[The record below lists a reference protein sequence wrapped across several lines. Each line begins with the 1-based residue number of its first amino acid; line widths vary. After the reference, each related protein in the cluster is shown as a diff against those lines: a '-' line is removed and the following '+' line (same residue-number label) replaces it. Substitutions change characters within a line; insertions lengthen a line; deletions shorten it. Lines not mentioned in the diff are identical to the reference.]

1 MAAHNG
7 SQKTDMKI
15 EGELGK
21 KRHTENRRN
30 RKDNGVTII
39 VRHLHHVK
47 LSKNKIHFTNPWFS
61 DMDT

>member
-1 MAAHNG
+1 MLEMSSGSTISRLRNYQPLMAAYNG

-39 VRHLHHVK
+39 VRH
-47 LSKNKIHFTNPWFS
+47 
-61 DMDT
+61 